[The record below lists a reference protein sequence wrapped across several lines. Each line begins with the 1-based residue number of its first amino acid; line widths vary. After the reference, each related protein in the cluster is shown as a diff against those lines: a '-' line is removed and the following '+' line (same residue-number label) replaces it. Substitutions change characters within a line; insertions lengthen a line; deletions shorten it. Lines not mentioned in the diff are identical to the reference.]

1 MITVYG
7 RATSANVQLVMWMIG
22 ELGLTCERLDYG
34 HSFGGL
40 DSPEFLA
47 MNPNGRVPAFRETQA
62 DGPDLVM
69 FESGAIAR
77 YLAGRYGADPF
88 WPADPVAR
96 ARLDVW
102 AEWTKVTLQP
112 AFQRPIF
119 WGLLAH
125 PRGQGREAVK
135 EQAEAF
141 KPLIMMLDARI
152 GQGPWLAGDDFTFAD
167 VWAGVILY
175 RYMTL
180 DFDKAETPA
189 LDAYYA
195 GLTRRPAYAEH
206 VMVDYEVLRLV

>member
-22 ELGLTCERLDYG
+22 ELGLDCERLDYG

-40 DSPEFLA
+40 DTPEFLE
-47 MNPNGRVPAFRETQA
+47 MNPNGRVPAFRETQEGA
-62 DGPDLVM
+62 PDLVM
-69 FESGAIAR
+69 FEAGAIAR
-77 YLAGRYGADPF
+77 YLAARYGTEPF
-88 WPADPVAR
+88 WPADLVAR

-112 AFQRPIF
+112 AFQRPVF

-125 PRGQGREAVK
+125 PKGQGRAHV
-135 EQAEAF
+135 QAAAEDL
-141 KPLIMMLDARI
+141 KPLMKMLDDRI
-152 GQGPWLAGDDFTFAD
+152 EGPWLGGADFTFAD
-167 VWAGVILY
+167 IWTGVILY

-195 GLTRRPAYAEH
+195 RLTDRPAYARH